1 MHEADGVADMGR
13 KARGVLVKV
22 GPGDVVKRKGQAV
35 VDLCQD
41 EVFLLQHDVEL
52 LAEDLRVEQVL
63 GAQPDTSG
71 LVRIGG
77 RSRVWSCRGG
87 SYRGNAR

>member
-1 MHEADGVADMGR
+1 VHKADGVTDVRRQPGR
-13 KARGVLVKV
+13 VLVKV
-22 GPGDVVKRKGQAV
+22 GPGDVVKRQCQAV

-41 EVFLLQHDVEL
+41 EVFLLQDDIEF

-63 GAQPDTSG
+63 DPQADTSC

-77 RSRVWSCRGG
+77 ADASFGRAKAFLPR
-87 SYRGNAR
+87 